1 MMQIARS
8 QKTWENTFM
17 ISVVLA
23 VYNEEE
29 TLGRCLE
36 SVKDLADEIVIVDG
50 GSTDTTI
57 EIARKYHAHII
68 HTNNPPMFHINKQK
82 AFDAAK
88 GDWILQLDAD
98 EVVSDALKNE
108 IQQVLNGT
116 YPGVRNNKKKKLFD
130 RHKQNLDRR
139 DKNIGTGHGDV
150 VAYFLPRLNFFLGGW
165 LRHGGVYPD
174 GLIRLVRKNKACYP
188 CKSVHEMVKID
199 GRVSW
204 LEQDL
209 LHYADPTFSRYLLR
223 ANRYTSLTA
232 QAMKKDRVAKT
243 WVSTLHYMVFKPIA
257 VFLSLY
263 IRHKGIL
270 DGFPGFVWALFSGL
284 HYPLAYMKYW
294 EMDRA

>member
-1 MMQIARS
+1 MVML
-8 QKTWENTFM
+8 
-17 ISVVLA
+17 SVVLA

-29 TLGRCLE
+29 ALGRCLE

-50 GSTDTTI
+50 GSTDKTI
-57 EIARKYHAHII
+57 EIGKKYHARII
-68 HTNNPPMFHINKQK
+68 HTDNLPMFHINKQK
-82 AFDAAK
+82 ALDAAK

-98 EVVSDALKNE
+98 EVVSDALRNE
-108 IQQVLNGT
+108 IQQVIHGT
-116 YPGVRNNKKKKLFD
+116 HPGVKSENKKKLFE
-130 RHKQNLDRR
+130 RHQQNIGRR
-139 DKNIGTGHGDV
+139 DKNIGTGQGEI

-174 GLIRLVRKNKACYP
+174 GLIRLVRKNKAFYP

-232 QAMKKDRVAKT
+232 QAMKEDRVAKT
-243 WVSTLHYMVFKPIA
+243 WISILHYMALKPIA

-263 IRHKGIL
+263 IRHKGVL

>member
-1 MMQIARS
+1 MA
-8 QKTWENTFM
+8 KNKL
-17 ISVVLA
+17 SVVLA
-23 VYNEEE
+23 TKNEEDNI
-29 TLGRCLE
+29 GSCLE
-36 SVKDLADEIVIVDG
+36 SIKDIADEIIVYDEF
-50 GSTDTTI
+50 SEDRTR
-57 EIARKYHAHII
+57 EIAKKYVARVFKYQHK
-68 HTNNPPMFHINKQK
+68 TNFHETKQK
-82 AFDAAK
+82 AIDKAT